1 MPLPPGLQM
10 QIDQVV
16 AQCQRETGFRGQDS
30 RDVCLVALV
39 VSGNA
44 TGRELRARV
53 RETYIQASPERGSFF
68 LLFVLPVLV
77 SIISNWVVKWISN
90 RSDMRSIRSQAFDEL
105 IESLPGMAAIRMSI
119 SSPTGTSASPD
130 APSNSMSKTNSFTP
144 TPD

>member
-1 MPLPPGLQM
+1 M

-30 RDVCLVALV
+30 RDVCLVALI

-44 TGRELRARV
+44 TGRELRTRV

-68 LLFVLPVLV
+68 LLFVLPVLI

-130 APSNSMSKTNSFTP
+130 APSNSMSKTNNFTP

>member
-1 MPLPPGLQM
+1 M

-30 RDVCLVALV
+30 RDVCLVALI

-44 TGRELRARV
+44 TGRELRTRV

-90 RSDMRSIRSQAFDEL
+90 RSDMRSIRSQAFDEI

-119 SSPTGTSASPD
+119 SSATGTSDSPD

>member
-1 MPLPPGLQM
+1 M

-68 LLFVLPVLV
+68 ILFVLPVLV
-77 SIISNWVVKWISN
+77 SIISHWVVKWISN

-130 APSNSMSKTNSFTP
+130 APSNSMSKTNSSTP